1 MSYSIFVQT
10 FRNFLF
16 MTTLFFTYMVLC
28 ADDSFYVGITNAVAK
43 RVMEHN
49 SNDFPKS
56 YTYTRRPVQLV
67 FVRPFFDSNDAISFE
82 KQLQKWSRKKK
93 WALALGDLELV
104 HKLAE
109 CRNASH
115 YKNLGINT
123 KVKPVN
129 SPSPNCSEDPLIRP
143 PKLAKPK
150 TGRVPTKHEYVE
162 R

>member
-1 MSYSIFVQT
+1 
-10 FRNFLF
+10 

-28 ADDSFYVGITNAVAK
+28 ADDSFYVGITNDVAK

-115 YKNLGINT
+115 YKNLGKDN
-123 KVKPVN
+123 KVIPGN
-129 SPSPNCSEDPLIRP
+129 SPSPNCSEDPLKRP

-150 TGRVPTKHEYVE
+150 TGRVSANQEYVE
-162 R
+162 RQ